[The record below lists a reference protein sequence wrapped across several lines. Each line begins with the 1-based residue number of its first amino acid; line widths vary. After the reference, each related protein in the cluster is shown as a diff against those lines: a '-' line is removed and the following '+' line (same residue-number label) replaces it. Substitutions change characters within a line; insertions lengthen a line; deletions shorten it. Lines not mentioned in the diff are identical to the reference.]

1 MKDFRHPP
9 AIGTNHLSILKT
21 SNIIRITSLKLGLA
35 ACLLAAETEP
45 LEPGHSHQGESF
57 NEGPRQGF
65 GIMGNTGKV
74 TIPIATTWE
83 QGQAYFDQGLGQLHG
98 FWYYEAERSFRQIAA
113 HDPECA
119 MAYWGMA
126 MANWENPERAKGFME
141 KANGLAE
148 KADEHAKAYI
158 ATQANY
164 LDGKPADE
172 KARRQEMLRDL
183 EDLVHDFPDDIEA
196 NAFLACRIWQFSY
209 KPPQIPIGSH
219 QAVDAL
225 IQQVLAKEPMHPV
238 HHYRIHLWDKRKAG
252 YALNS
257 AAMLG
262 FTAPSIA
269 HMWHMPGHIYSNL
282 HRYEDAAWHQQASA
296 RVDHAQ
302 MAQHRLLPD
311 QIFNYAHN
319 NEWLARNWM
328 NLGNRPA
335 AFEMAKSLL
344 ANPRHPKFNS
354 VDGKAQSFRFGR
366 MRLIEVL
373 EKFELWDEA
382 LNLTASEWLEPLA
395 KPEHEFPRLRLIG
408 LANYELGRKQE
419 LGQVLVALDALS
431 DVAKKD
437 HETAQAEAKAKAET
451 EKKKPDEIDKLVKDA
466 GKKPGQQIDQ
476 IKKTRAEL
484 EGCLAALDGDKP
496 AALEA
501 LAKSTRP
508 KHAVALEYM
517 SLGDLEKA
525 DSLSE
530 AEVKGDKRQTLPLAA
545 RFEILHRLGKQEE
558 AKECF
563 GKLREVSSQI
573 DLTAPPFARLLPIAR
588 SLGFPDDWTLPYVIP
603 ADFGDRPDVNTLGPI
618 SWEPP
623 SAPAFTLPDQK
634 NLPVSLEKHRGKPL
648 VLIFYLGY
656 GCLHCTEQLNAIAE
670 RMDDFKEAGLPVLAI
685 STDTVAEL
693 AESQTKYLAEGDA
706 FPFPLVADPEKAA
719 FKAYGAHDDFEGKA
733 LHGTFLLDP
742 KGRILWSD
750 IAADPFMDLDFLIK
764 ESHRLLR
771 LHRAD

>member
-1 MKDFRHPP
+1 MKESAHPA
-9 AIGTNHLSILKT
+9 AIGTNHPSLLKT
-21 SNIIRITSLKLGLA
+21 RSIIRIFSLILCLA
-35 ACLLAAETEP
+35 AAPLAAETDP
-45 LEPGHSHQGESF
+45 VEPGHSHQGESF
-57 NEGPRQGF
+57 NEGPRQEF

-83 QGQAYFDQGLGQLHG
+83 HGQAYFDQGLGQLHG

-126 MANWENPERAKGFME
+126 MANWENPERAKAFIE
-141 KANGLAE
+141 KAKVLAE
-148 KADEHAKAYI
+148 KADRPAKAYI
-158 ATQANY
+158 AAQANY
-164 LDGKPADE
+164 LDGKPGDE

-196 NAFLACRIWQFSY
+196 KAFLAGRIWQFSY

-219 QAVDAL
+219 EAVDA
-225 IQQVLAKEPMHPV
+225 IIRQVLDKEPMHPV
-238 HHYRIHLWDKRKAG
+238 HHYRIHLWDKRKPKH
-252 YALNS
+252 ALDS
-257 AAMLG
+257 AAKLG

-302 MAQHRLLPD
+302 MLQHRLLPD

-319 NEWLARNWM
+319 NEWLSRNWM

-335 AFEMAKSLL
+335 ALEMAKSLL
-344 ANPRHPKFNS
+344 SNPRHPKLNS

-382 LNLTASEWLEPLA
+382 LDLTASEWLEPLDKA
-395 KPEHEFPRLRLIG
+395 EHERPRLRLIG
-408 LANYELGRKQE
+408 LANYELGRKQDLE
-419 LGQVLVALDALS
+419 QVLVALDALS
-431 DVAKKD
+431 DVAEKD
-437 HETAQAEAKAKAET
+437 HEKAQADAKAKATE
-451 EKKKPDEIDKLVKDA
+451 EKKKPEEIKQIVKDA
-466 GKKPGQQIDQ
+466 GKNPGQQIEQ

-484 EGCLAALDGDKP
+484 EGCLAALNGDKP

-501 LAKSTRP
+501 LAKSARP
-508 KHAVALEYM
+508 KHAAALEYM

-530 AEVKGDKRQTLPLAA
+530 AEVNGDKRQTLPLAA
-545 RFEILHRLGKQEE
+545 RIEILHHLGKQEE
-558 AKECF
+558 ARESF
-563 GKLREVSSQI
+563 EKLREASSQI

-588 SLGFPDDWTLPYVIP
+588 SLGFPDDWKQPYLAP
-603 ADFGDRPDVNTLGPI
+603 ADFGDRPDVDTLGPI
-618 SWEPP
+618 HWEPP

-634 NLPVSLEKHRGKPL
+634 NLPVSLEKYRGKPL

-670 RMDDFKEAGLPVLAI
+670 KIADFKAAGLPVLAI

-693 AESQTKYLAEGDA
+693 AESQDKYLSEGGA
-706 FPFPLVADPEKAA
+706 FPFPLVADPEKAS
-719 FKAYGAHDDFEGKA
+719 FKTYGAHDDFEKKA

-771 LHRAD
+771 LHAGD